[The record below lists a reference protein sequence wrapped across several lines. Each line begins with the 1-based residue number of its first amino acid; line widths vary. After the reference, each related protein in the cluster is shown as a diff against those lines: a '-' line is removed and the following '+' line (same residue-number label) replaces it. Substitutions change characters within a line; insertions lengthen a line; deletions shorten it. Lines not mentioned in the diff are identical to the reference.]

1 MEPRS
6 LPPPRGTIA
15 ACRIYFHWISWF
27 STCDF
32 PVIFILSTDLI
43 FCDFRG
49 STSPSYINRNR
60 KSQCKIVDGPDW
72 RAGGSIW
79 EAPARGFNGPATT
92 AQKRETVPSTTQST
106 KSQRDG
112 TGGTLDQQTEGGCSH
127 GGESESCLQLCMW
140 EFLLPLLVSHFIRS
154 IEARSPAE
162 GEATNATPMTQ
173 PIALGAA
180 RKQRRR
186 RV

>member
-60 KSQCKIVDGPDW
+60 KSQCKIVDGQICG
-72 RAGGSIW
+72 RAGAFG
-79 EAPARGFNGPATT
+79 
-92 AQKRETVPSTTQST
+92 
-106 KSQRDG
+106 
-112 TGGTLDQQTEGGCSH
+112 
-127 GGESESCLQLCMW
+127 
-140 EFLLPLLVSHFIRS
+140 
-154 IEARSPAE
+154 
-162 GEATNATPMTQ
+162 
-173 PIALGAA
+173 
-180 RKQRRR
+180 RRR
-186 RV
+186 RAASTAPPQQHKSVRLSQAQHKARSHNETAPVVRWTNRPRGDAPMEGRVKVVCNCACGNSFCLCLFHTLYGQSKLVRRRRERQPTQRQ